1 MLKIDEIDMY
11 EFNKRARRELHEMEE
26 SEVRLLLKIMVNIIN
41 YPDILKYRTIKMRKI
56 SDKIFSI
63 MALVGFVARIHVF
76 EKHAILDISENL
88 KLVKQMK
95 MLINERIDSIE
106 NKKVYYMDVK
116 AKLLAEK
123 KYKEEVLRK
132 IREDF
137 EERCESKRRK
147 EFNRS
152 IVNW

>member
-26 SEVRLLLKIMVNIIN
+26 SEVSLLLKIMVNIIN

-76 EKHAILDISENL
+76 ISENI

-95 MLINERIDSIE
+95 MLINERIE
-106 NKKVYYMDVK
+106 Q
-116 AKLLAEK
+116 A
-123 KYKEEVLRK
+123 
-132 IREDF
+132 
-137 EERCESKRRK
+137 
-147 EFNRS
+147 
-152 IVNW
+152 